1 MKTKAKIL
9 KKLISIGL
17 LSILLCCAVV
27 GCAVEKPPVGS
38 MPPTDSTPTIPPNEN
53 LPTAPPDENVPNTPS
68 EIPPS
73 DILPSK
79 PTKPSVSLQ
88 PLLPAKEY
96 DILVKST
103 TNSLNVRAGA
113 GSKFGVMGAINA
125 GDMLD
130 YVSTEGDWHKVRY
143 KRGYGYV
150 SRRYTTLER
159 IEKSDRRV
167 VEDILHIGKGLMG
180 YPYVWGAQRYHW
192 GNGKLNPNFVQ
203 GKYDCS
209 SLVQYMFYIG
219 GGVVLDVNTRTQ
231 VLQGKQVPKSELRRG
246 DVIFFTN
253 AERKNLS
260 GVERVGH
267 VAVYLGNNYIL
278 HTASDYA
285 VIEPISSTRWSH
297 YIVAKRMI

>member
-1 MKTKAKIL
+1 MKNKAKTM

-17 LSILLCCAVV
+17 LSILICFALV
-27 GCAVEKPPVGS
+27 GCAVEKPPS
-38 MPPTDSTPTIPPNEN
+38 STHPPPNN
-53 LPTAPPDENVPNTPS
+53 NIVSPPPDNTPS
-68 EIPPS
+68 ENPPS
-73 DILPSK
+73 EPLPN
-79 PTKPSVSLQ
+79 PPNKPSIPLQ

-96 DILVKST
+96 DIMVSST
-103 TNSLNVRAGA
+103 TNSLNIRAGA
-113 GSKFGVMGAINA
+113 GNKFAVIGTINA
-125 GDMLD
+125 KDMLD
-130 YVSTEGDWHKVRY
+130 YVSTEGEWYKVRY

-150 SRRYTTLER
+150 SRRYTTLVR
-159 IEKSDRRV
+159 LEKSNRQV

-192 GNGKLNPNFVQ
+192 GNGIPNPNFVQ
-203 GKYDCS
+203 GKFDCS

-231 VLQGKQVPKSELRRG
+231 VLQGKQVPKSDIQRG

-253 AERKNLS
+253 AERRHLS
-260 GVERVGH
+260 GIERVGH
-267 VAVYLGNNYIL
+267 VAVYLGDNYIL

-285 VIEPISSTRWSH
+285 VIEPISTTRWSH